1 MKPFLVAIIVF
12 SLLWITGCSNGQDN
26 AGTDVNAGSENE
38 FPPTNSGA
46 IKIDYTQHADAFFV
60 AKLGQADCRVIQMKP
75 LVEFGTEWLKEHP
88 VVDEEQ

>member
-1 MKPFLVAIIVF
+1 M
-12 SLLWITGCSNGQDN
+12 WIEYQSVDGDSDRFPELGEAFEKTH
-26 AGTDVNAGSENE
+26 TNE
-38 FPPTNSGA
+38 V
-46 IKIDYTQHADAFFV
+46 FV